1 MNEIPDS
8 LAFLAHFDIALSVSS
23 HTLQETAYKPM
34 MDSFKSQ
41 FVPIEEAADPVS
53 GNYSYHAVK
62 FDTGEYGYLHSS
74 GWTSERFI
82 LAQEYCMRCLNKGG
96 VKVR

>member
-1 MNEIPDS
+1 
-8 LAFLAHFDIALSVSS
+8 
-23 HTLQETAYKPM
+23 M

-74 GWTSERFI
+74 GWT
-82 LAQEYCMRCLNKGG
+82 LGTLYY
-96 VKVR
+96 VRGNIAYKLFE